1 MNNIDVRDNLKA
13 IISDRGYIQA
23 AIAKK
28 ANLTPAK
35 LSAILNKTRKLDVNE
50 MVVICDVL
58 TIKPEEL
65 INYSRA
71 S

>member
-1 MNNIDVRDNLKA
+1 EIDVRDNLKA
-13 IISDRGYIQA
+13 IISERGYIQA
-23 AIAKK
+23 TIAKK

-50 MVVICDVL
+50 MVVICGVL
-58 TIKPEEL
+58 QIKPEEL
-65 INYSRA
+65 INYQQA